1 MYVNRRLCAKELQNL
16 IYDPKPEDVTR
27 AKQALKSSLLLH
39 SESSTS
45 AAAEEI
51 GRQLLTYGRR
61 IPRAELFA
69 RIDAVTPDTVKAT
82 AWKYIR
88 DECPAI
94 AAIGIAPEHQD
105 GSAAPSISASGHAR
119 GTSYAST
126 SAPFRCCSSVIS
138 RSSDGATRHSGTSAK
153 HIAN

>member
-1 MYVNRRLCAKELQNL
+1 MTEFQNL
-16 IYDPKPEDVTR
+16 IYDPQLDDLTR

-69 RIDAVTPDTVKAT
+69 RIDAVTVATVKAGLY
-82 AWKYIR
+82 K
-88 DECPAI
+88 
-94 AAIGIAPEHQD
+94 
-105 GSAAPSISASGHAR
+105 
-119 GTSYAST
+119 
-126 SAPFRCCSSVIS
+126 F
-138 RSSDGATRHSGTSAK
+138 
-153 HIAN
+153 ANPVDP